1 MHLHYLFR
9 CFFAPTFFD
18 EPRVPRFP
26 KTKSAFE
33 FASPRDLLSR
43 RLTRSGNGVARARL
57 RQMVRQ
63 ARPAPH
69 NRLRRRCRAHQRA
82 RACRI
87 LHVGD
92 RWPHARAERR
102 WQLVEHHEP
111 PVFLLAVVPDPP
123 QHGIPRRARLGSR
136 AATRPHVRAS
146 APRICTP
153 DISSEPP
160 PPRTLSSSAA
170 EPQRWDPARTSN
182 GCDLLQR
189 GGKGEL
195 VAWTTG

>member
-1 MHLHYLFR
+1 MLRTCAAVRGSGEGWASALLRACSACLHLHYLFR

-57 RQMVRQ
+57 LQMVRR
-63 ARPAPH
+63 ARPAPRG
-69 NRLRRRCRAHQRA
+69 RLRCRCRAHQRA

-92 RWPHARAERR
+92 RWPHARAERQ
-102 WQLVEHHEP
+102 WQLVDNER
-111 PVFLLAVVPDPP
+111 
-123 QHGIPRRARLGSR
+123 PRKQRLG
-136 AATRPHVRAS
+136 AADGPAGGLTASELAAS
-146 APRICTP
+146 AAG
-153 DISSEPP
+153 D
-160 PPRTLSSSAA
+160 
-170 EPQRWDPARTSN
+170 
-182 GCDLLQR
+182 
-189 GGKGEL
+189 
-195 VAWTTG
+195 V